1 MKKVR
6 ALFLSDGGMIGHY
19 PLSLLI
25 SYHIMYHY
33 SENTAK
39 GERENGKKYGK
50 DHQGR
55 TDGKVQSV

>member
-1 MKKVR
+1 
-6 ALFLSDGGMIGHY
+6 MIGHY